1 MKYIVIAVAMIFLA
15 SCTPE
20 PKFIRCP
27 VPGCGD
33 PVFYPEDQIDKVHTD
48 HYSNKEHKSEES
60 SAQIKDLLTRKK

>member
-1 MKYIVIAVAMIFLA
+1 MKYLVISAAVMMFLA
-15 SCTPE
+15 SCET
-20 PKFIRCP
+20 KFIRCP

-48 HYSNKEHKSEES
+48 HYSNKEHKSDLS